1 MQQEDGTMNDLLGK
15 ISTYNL
21 FNYLLPGILFVFIA
35 KDFAGYDFIQEN
47 DIFGA
52 VLYYFIGM
60 VISRIGSLV
69 VEPILH
75 SMGII
80 KIAARN
86 AYCIA
91 AKKNERIELFL
102 EINNTY
108 RTIVAMFILL
118 LLLKAYRHYQ
128 SFGTIPENETALAVA
143 VLLLVIFIFAYRKQA
158 NYINDE
164 ISISS
169 KGRSAKK
176 QKRTALK

>member
-1 MQQEDGTMNDLLGK
+1 MQQEDDKMNDLLGK

-35 KDFAGYDFIQEN
+35 KDFAGYNFLQSN

-69 VEPILH
+69 VEPIVKC
-75 SMGII
+75 MKII
-80 KIAARN
+80 KIAERDAF
-86 AYCIA
+86 CFA
-91 AKKNERIELFL
+91 AKKNARIELFL

-118 LLLKAYRHYQ
+118 LLLKAYHHFQ
-128 SFGTIPENETALAVA
+128 SLGNIPENGTALAV
-143 VLLLVIFIFAYRKQA
+143 VILLLVIFLFAYRKQA
-158 NYINDE
+158 NYIKEE

-169 KGRSAKK
+169 KGMKGNRHN
-176 QKRTALK
+176 RPV